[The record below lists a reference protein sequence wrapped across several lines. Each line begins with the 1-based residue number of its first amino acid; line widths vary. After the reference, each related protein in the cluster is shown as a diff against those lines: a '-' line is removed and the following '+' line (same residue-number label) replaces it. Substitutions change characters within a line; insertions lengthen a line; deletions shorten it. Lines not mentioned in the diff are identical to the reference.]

1 MRYFYSFL
9 NDNDYHVLQI
19 SLGTFFLFKVLF
31 VCNLYCQVVKI
42 FHNYFLFLETS

>member
-19 SLGTFFLFKVLF
+19 SLGTFFFIIQFSFNFLNETETKFNCKIKINKV
-31 VCNLYCQVVKI
+31 I
-42 FHNYFLFLETS
+42 